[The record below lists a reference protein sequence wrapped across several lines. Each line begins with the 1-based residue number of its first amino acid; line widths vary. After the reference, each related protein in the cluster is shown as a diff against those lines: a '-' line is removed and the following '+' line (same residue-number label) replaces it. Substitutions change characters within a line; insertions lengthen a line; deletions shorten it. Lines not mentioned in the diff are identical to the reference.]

1 MTQKQLSEPLD
12 RGEQR
17 RQQEVREYL
26 VEHPDFFEQNP
37 DLLADITLPHESGQ
51 AVSLIERQV
60 AVLRERNME
69 MRQRINNILE
79 TAKENDKLFERTKRL
94 LLGLLDAEN
103 LDQLSETLYRCLDN
117 DFDIEFYS
125 LTLFGPETHH
135 RQIPQVPVEEAQKH
149 IGTLL
154 SSSRPLCGILRESEV
169 AFLFGEEAD
178 DVGSVAAI
186 PLGHGKPLG
195 VLALGNRDPQF
206 YRSSMGTLFLS
217 QIAEIL
223 YRLIPRLR
231 D

>member
-1 MTQKQLSEPLD
+1 MKQKQLSETLSQD
-12 RGEQR
+12 EQR
-17 RQQEVREYL
+17 RQREVREYL
-26 VEHPDFFEQNP
+26 VEHPDFFEHNP
-37 DLLADITLPHESGQ
+37 DLLADINLPHESGH
-51 AVSLIERQV
+51 AVSLVERQV

-69 MRQRINNILE
+69 MRHRINNILE

-94 LLGLLDAEN
+94 LLGLLDAET
-103 LDQLSETLYRCLDN
+103 LDQLIETLYRCLAN
-117 DFDIEFYS
+117 DFDIEFHS
-125 LTLFGPETHH
+125 LTLFGPQLPHG
-135 RQIPQVPVEEAQKH
+135 QIRQVPAEEAQRH
-149 IGTLL
+149 IGALL

-169 AFLFGEEAD
+169 AFLFDEQAGQ
-178 DVGSVAAI
+178 VGSVAAI

-231 D
+231 S